1 MKALMIAG
9 ILLTGSAWQ
18 AKHHAPED
26 KVNQAFVVART
37 LSFSSTGPEPMRFDF
52 TLLKRTKAKDGS
64 YLIKVQSKPY
74 KTTMPT
80 NIKPGMYTYT
90 VTATHA
96 KEFFGQIKDG
106 DRIIF
111 LEIVKA
117 MKHPT
122 FTHPT
127 DYLYLAKP

>member
-9 ILLTGSAWQ
+9 FLLNAAAWQ
-18 AKHHAPED
+18 AKVDD

-52 TLLKRTKAKDGS
+52 LLVKRTKAKDGS

-80 NIKPGMYTYT
+80 NIRPGIHSYT
-90 VTATHA
+90 VTAVHA
-96 KEFFGQIKDG
+96 KVFFGQIKDG

-111 LEIVKA
+111 REIANA

-127 DYLYLAKP
+127 DYLYLTKP